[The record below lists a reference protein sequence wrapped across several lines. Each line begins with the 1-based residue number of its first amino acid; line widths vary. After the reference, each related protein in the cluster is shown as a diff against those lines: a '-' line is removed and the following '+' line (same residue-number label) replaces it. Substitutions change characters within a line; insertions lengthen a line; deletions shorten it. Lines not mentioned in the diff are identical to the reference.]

1 MRTEG
6 LAPNLEVNLGGI
18 KLANPVLTASGTF
31 GYGADYIDLV
41 DPAALGAVIV
51 KGTTLRPRAGNPPP
65 RIVETPSGML
75 NAIGLEN
82 PGVEAFLDEHLPRLR
97 ANGATVIVNIA
108 GESVDEYAE
117 LAGVLDESTG
127 VAGIEINISCPNVAR
142 GGMQFGADP
151 GAAREVVSAV
161 RSATSLPIIP
171 KLSPNVTDI
180 VAMAAACQDAGAD
193 AISMI
198 NTLSGMAI
206 DVEKRRPVLG
216 NVFGGLSG
224 PAIKP
229 VALRMIYQ
237 VYRESDLPILGGG
250 GIASALD
257 ALEFHMAGAT
267 AISIG
272 TGTFVHPTL
281 AMEVIEGIQDYLVSH
296 NLKSIDQIIGA
307 AVR

>member
-6 LAPNLEVNLGGI
+6 LAPDLGVDLGGI
-18 KLANPVLTASGTF
+18 KLANPVLMASGTF
-31 GYGADYIDLV
+31 GYGADYVDLV
-41 DPAALGAVIV
+41 DPADLGAVIV
-51 KGTTLRPRAGNPPP
+51 KGTTLHPRAGNPPP

-82 PGVEAFLDEHLPRLR
+82 PGIEAFMDEHLPRLR
-97 ANGATVIVNIA
+97 AHHVTVIVNIA

-117 LAGVLDESTG
+117 LAKIIDGSIG

-161 RSATSLPIIP
+161 RSVTSLPIVP

-180 VAMAAACQDAGAD
+180 VSMAVACQDAGAD

-206 DVEKRRPVLG
+206 DIEKRRPLLG

-237 VYRESDLPILGGG
+237 VYRAVDLPILGGG
-250 GIASALD
+250 GIASARD

-267 AISIG
+267 AVSIG
-272 TGTFVHPTL
+272 TGTFVRPTL
-281 AMEVIEGIQDYLVSH
+281 AMEVIEGVRDYLVVH
-296 NLKSIDQIIGA
+296 NLESIDQIIGA
-307 AVR
+307 AAR